1 VHLGVDFEYP
11 ALLVKKEGIMKLAGA
26 LAQRSDIDHRIAQ
39 LKERVKASARYTEG
53 EEPAENAN
61 ELLTELIE
69 LLARKEHLIARVNH
83 TNSVTV
89 IHLPGNSAVVT
100 ITDAIAFRDRLHA
113 QQNLLNE
120 IADAATGSRDS
131 YYGGRRRS
139 ELPMKTDL
147 PVKDLRRNADKLAQQ
162 YREAD
167 QAIQSL
173 NWDTDLI

>member
-1 VHLGVDFEYP
+1 
-11 ALLVKKEGIMKLAGA
+11 MKLAGA

-53 EEPAENAN
+53 EEPAEDAN
-61 ELLTELIE
+61 ELLTELTE
-69 LLARKEHLIARVNH
+69 LLALKESLIARINR
-83 TNSVTV
+83 TNAATA
-89 IHLPGNSAVVT
+89 IRLPGNSAVATV
-100 ITDAIAFRDRLHA
+100 TDAIAYRDRVHA

-139 ELPMKTDL
+139 ELPVKTDL
-147 PVKDLRRNADKLAQQ
+147 PVKNLRRSADKLAQE
-162 YREAD
+162 YRETD